1 MKKNYGYLLYYI
13 SIVQSK
19 KKMLMHF
26 LFCRLFEDKINW
38 GRVAAL
44 MYIAYLIVIT
54 VVKQKASSLPRLLK
68 IVVSHVVRFIKEKL
82 ARWIASQ
89 GGWVS
94 KL

>member
-1 MKKNYGYLLYYI
+1 M
-13 SIVQSK
+13 
-19 KKMLMHF
+19 
-26 LFCRLFEDKINW
+26 FEDKINW